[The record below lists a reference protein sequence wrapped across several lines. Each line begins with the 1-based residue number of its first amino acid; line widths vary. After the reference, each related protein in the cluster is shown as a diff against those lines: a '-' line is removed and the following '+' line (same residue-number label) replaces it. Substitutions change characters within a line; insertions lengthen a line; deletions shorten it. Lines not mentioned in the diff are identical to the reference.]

1 MGSATENLGMST
13 LSTGIGGVI
22 GLGTGAIENAMN
34 FENSEALQALN
45 IKGQK
50 ELADYYLQKDMEKWE
65 RQGYKAT
72 ADQMRR
78 AGLNVGLMYGKG
90 GVNGSTAS
98 SGNVSTPVY
107 QNNRGIEGMKI
118 GLDMALQQAQVKNL
132 NADSKKKEAEAE
144 NVGANTKTENATR
157 DLLVENMKQS
167 GINQWFENIKER
179 MLREGY
185 DESDEVTVF
194 RNVIYGST
202 AGNYNENSPAVKQF
216 NNDLL
221 KTVAEAKNLDSSTLL
236 NDEKAK
242 AIWKELL
249 IATRNADANMI
260 NAKASQLA
268 KLWET
273 GEFTNW
279 KTWTDLAVD
288 ATGAVSDLIKTGK
301 TPVKINSRK

>member
-202 AGNYNENSPAVKQF
+202 AGYYNENSPAVKQF